1 MAARITVH
9 GHFYQPP
16 RENPWTGVIDPQPS
30 ARPFRD
36 WNERIHAECY
46 KPNAFASIPVGEKD
60 RTVNNFER
68 LSFNVGPT
76 LMAWIEDAH
85 PETYHRILDADRA
98 SLERLEHGNALA
110 QAFHH
115 TILPLSPTR
124 DVRTQVRWGLA
135 DFRHRFGRDAAG
147 MWLPETAVNEDVL
160 DVLIEECVGF
170 TVLAP
175 HQAKEPIDM
184 RHPYRYLHRDGST
197 RSIALFFFDGDL
209 SHAIGFN
216 NAASSA
222 EGLLDAFEKKGGDG
236 LLVHVATDGETYGH
250 HFRFA
255 DLGLAYALFVEAE
268 DRGIEV
274 VNYARH
280 LRDFPPDK
288 EVRLAPG
295 EGTSWSCPHGVARW
309 KLDCGCS
316 TGGEPDWSQAW
327 RGPLREALDLVRVA
341 ADEIFERLGGEILD
355 DPWQARDLYV
365 NVVLGAQTLD
375 DLVAAEAS
383 GPVSAA
389 QLEQAGTLL
398 DMQASAMSMF
408 TSCGWFFNDIAGIE
422 TVQILRYAAR
432 TLELLEALGQPSPR
446 NAFLAKLKEADS
458 NDPAQ
463 GTGADIFANLS

>member
-1 MAARITVH
+1 VAAHITVH

-46 KPNAFASIPVGEKD
+46 KPNAYATLPTEVGD

-68 LSFNVGPT
+68 LSFNIGPT
-76 LMAWIEDAH
+76 LMAWLETAH
-85 PETYHRILDADRA
+85 PDTYHRILDADRVSA
-98 SLERLEHGNALA
+98 ERLGHGNALA

-115 TILPLSPTR
+115 TILPLSPAR
-124 DVRTQVRWGLA
+124 DVRTQVRWGLG

-160 DVLIEECVGF
+160 DIFIEEGVGF
-170 TVLAP
+170 TVMAA
-175 HQAKEPIDM
+175 HQAKGEIDT
-184 RHPYRYLHRDGST
+184 RRPYRYLHRDGSG

-222 EGLLDAFEKKGGDG
+222 EGLIDAFEKSGGDG
-236 LLVHVATDGETYGH
+236 LLVNVATDGETYGH

-268 DRGIEV
+268 SRGIEV

-280 LRDFPPDK
+280 LEDFPPT
-288 EVRLAPG
+288 EEIRLAPG

-316 TGGEPDWSQAW
+316 TGGEPEWNQAW
-327 RGPLREALDLVRVA
+327 RAPVREALDLIRVG
-341 ADEIFERLGGEILD
+341 ADEIFERLGSEIFD
-355 DPWQARDLYV
+355 DPWRARDLYV

-375 DLVAAEAS
+375 DFISSEAS
-383 GPVSAA
+383 GPLSPAKI
-389 QLEQAGTLL
+389 EQAGTLL

-432 TLELLEALGQPSPR
+432 TLELFETLGQPSPR
-446 NAFLAKLKEADS
+446 NAFLTKMKEAVS
-458 NDPAQ
+458 NDPAH
-463 GTGADIFANLS
+463 GTGADIFASLS